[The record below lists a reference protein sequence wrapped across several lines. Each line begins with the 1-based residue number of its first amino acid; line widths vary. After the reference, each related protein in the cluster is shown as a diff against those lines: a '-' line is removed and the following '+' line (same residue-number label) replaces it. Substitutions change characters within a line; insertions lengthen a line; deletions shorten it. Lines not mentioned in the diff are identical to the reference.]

1 MKLKSKILID
11 QIIGLPLVYT
21 LNVLARILGLLLRI
35 DHSLTKP
42 VKTIAVCKFVGLGS
56 IIQAT
61 PLLQTLRK
69 NYPDARIIF
78 ISNESNRALLK
89 HITDID
95 KVFTISDK
103 GIMALFKSTS
113 GLLFKLWK
121 QKPDLY
127 IDLEIY
133 SNYSSIIA
141 TMSLSKNRMGF
152 FKNDKTYRKGIYTH
166 MLYFN
171 VKSPISQTYL
181 QFARLLGC
189 KDIVAQLSINTSN
202 IDPITVQ
209 AIDQKLNTILQKYI
223 VVNPN
228 ASDLRLERRWDLEN
242 FVTLIHK
249 LCDEF
254 PEHKVILIGAGNETE
269 YIGRLSSQLQGKK
282 NVLDSSGK
290 LSIKELLMLI
300 ANADLMIT
308 NDTGPMHIA
317 FALKVKTLALF
328 GPCSPQQYGGIENTI
343 TIYKNTYC
351 SPCVHEFIIPPCKG
365 DNQCMKKITVTEVFI
380 AAKSILNSG
389 EQSGNMYDTI
399 EYTNS
404 NSIPLGVVLR

>member
-1 MKLKSKILID
+1 MKLKSKILVD

-21 LNVLARILGLLLRI
+21 LNVLARVLGFLLRI
-35 DHSLTKP
+35 DHSLDKP
-42 VKTIAVCKFVGLGS
+42 IKAITICKFIGLGS

-69 NYPDARIIF
+69 NYPDASIIF
-78 ISNESNRALLK
+78 ISNESNRALLD
-89 HITDID
+89 HISEID

-103 GIMALFKSTS
+103 GIFALFKSTT
-113 GLLFKLWK
+113 GLLLKLWK
-121 QKPDLY
+121 QKPDVY

-133 SNYSSIIA
+133 SNYSSVIA
-141 TMSLSKNRMGF
+141 TMSLSKNRIGF

-189 KDIVAQLSINTSN
+189 KDIIAELSINTNN
-202 IDPITVQ
+202 IDSNTVQ
-209 AIDQKLNTILQKYI
+209 IIDQKLNTILQKYI

-228 ASDLRLERRWDLEN
+228 ASDLRLERRWGPEN
-242 FVTLIHK
+242 FATLIHK
-249 LCDEF
+249 ICDEF

-290 LSIKELLMLI
+290 LSIRELLILI
-300 ANADLMIT
+300 ANARLMIT

-317 FALKVKTLALF
+317 FALKVKTVALF
-328 GPCSPQQYGGIENTI
+328 GPCSPQQYGGIENTV

-351 SPCVHEFIIPPCKG
+351 SPCVHEFLIPPCNG
-365 DNQCMKKITVTEVFI
+365 DNQCMKKIKVEEVF
-380 AAKSILNSG
+380 KSVHSQLNST
-389 EQSGNMYDTI
+389 ENFTNHQLFID
-399 EYTNS
+399 YTNGDG
-404 NSIPLGVVLR
+404 PLGVVLR

>member
-11 QIIGLPLVYT
+11 QVIGLPLVYT
-21 LNVLARILGLLLRI
+21 LNVLARVLGFLLRI
-35 DHSLTKP
+35 DHSLNKP
-42 VKTIAVCKFVGLGS
+42 IKTIAVCKFVGLGS

-69 NYPDARIIF
+69 NYPDASIVF
-78 ISNESNRALLK
+78 ISNESNRALLN
-89 HITDID
+89 HVTEVD
-95 KVFTISDK
+95 KVFSISDK
-103 GIMALFKSTS
+103 GILALLKSTIR
-113 GLLFKLWK
+113 LLFKLWK
-121 QKPDLY
+121 QKPDVY

-133 SNYSSIIA
+133 SNYSSVLA
-141 TMSLSKNRMGF
+141 TMSLSKNRIGF

-189 KDIVAQLSINTSN
+189 NDIVSELSINTNN
-202 IDPITVQ
+202 IDPNTVQ
-209 AIDQKLNTILQKYI
+209 VIDQKLNTILQKYI

-249 LCDEF
+249 ICDEF
-254 PEHKVILIGAGNETE
+254 PEHKVILIGAENERE
-269 YIGRLSSQLQGKK
+269 YVNRLSSQLQAK
-282 NVLDSSGK
+282 NVIDSSGK
-290 LSIKELLMLI
+290 LSIKELLILI
-300 ANADLMIT
+300 ANASLMIT

-317 FALKVKTLALF
+317 FALKVKTVALF

-365 DNQCMKKITVTEVFI
+365 DNQCMKKIKVEEV
-380 AAKSILNSG
+380 LNSVRS
-389 EQSGNMYDTI
+389 QLDPKLSIVNQQFDIDYTSGG
-399 EYTNS
+399 S
-404 NSIPLGVVLR
+404 PLGVVLR

>member
-1 MKLKSKILID
+1 M
-11 QIIGLPLVYT
+11 VYT
-21 LNVLARILGLLLRI
+21 LNVFARFLGFLLRI
-35 DHSLTKP
+35 DHSLNKP
-42 VKTIAVCKFVGLGS
+42 IKTIAVCKFVGLGS

-69 NYPDARIIF
+69 NYPDASIVF
-78 ISNESNRALLK
+78 ISNESNRALLN
-89 HITDID
+89 HITVID

-103 GIMALFKSTS
+103 GIFALLKSTAS
-113 GLLFKLWK
+113 LLFKLWE
-121 QKPDLY
+121 QKPDVY

-133 SNYSSIIA
+133 SNYSSVIA
-141 TMSLSKNRMGF
+141 TMSLSKNRIGF

-189 KDIVAQLSINTSN
+189 KDIVAELSINTNN
-202 IDPITVQ
+202 IEANTVKI
-209 AIDQKLNTILQKYI
+209 IDQKLNTVLQKYI

-242 FVTLIHK
+242 FVILIHK
-249 LCDEF
+249 ICDEF

-269 YIGRLSSQLQGKK
+269 YLGRLSSQLQTKK
-282 NVLDSSGK
+282 NTIDTSGK
-290 LSIKELLMLI
+290 LSIKELLILI
-300 ANADLMIT
+300 ANASLMIT

-317 FALKVKTLALF
+317 FALKVKTVALF

-365 DNQCMKKITVTEVFI
+365 NNQCMKKIKVEE
-380 AAKSILNSG
+380 ILNSVRSQLDSTLSIVNQ
-389 EQSGNMYDTI
+389 QSGI
-399 EYTNS
+399 EYTS
-404 NSIPLGVVLR
+404 DDSPLGVVLR

>member
-1 MKLKSKILID
+1 LKLKSKILID
-11 QIIGLPLVYT
+11 QVIGLPLVYT
-21 LNVLARILGLLLRI
+21 LNVLARVLGFLLRI
-35 DHSLTKP
+35 DHSLNKP
-42 VKTIAVCKFVGLGS
+42 IKTIAVCKFIGLGS

-69 NYPDARIIF
+69 NYPEASIVF
-78 ISNESNRALLK
+78 ISNESNRALLN
-89 HITDID
+89 HVPEVD

-103 GIMALFKSTS
+103 GILALLKSTTR
-113 GLLFKLWK
+113 LLFKLWK
-121 QKPDLY
+121 QKPDIY

-133 SNYSSIIA
+133 SNYSSVIA
-141 TMSLSKNRMGF
+141 TTSLSKNRIGF

-189 KDIVAQLSINTSN
+189 KDIVSELSININN
-202 IDPITVQ
+202 IDANTVQ
-209 AIDQKLNTILQKYI
+209 IIDQKLNTILQKYI

-249 LCDEF
+249 ICDEF
-254 PEHKVILIGAGNETE
+254 PEHKVILIGAANETE
-269 YIGRLSSQLQGKK
+269 YVGRLSSRLQTKK
-282 NVLDSSGK
+282 NVIDSSGK
-290 LSIKELLMLI
+290 LSIKELLILI
-300 ANADLMIT
+300 ANASLMIT

-317 FALKVKTLALF
+317 FALKVKTVALF

-343 TIYKNTYC
+343 TIYKNPYC

-365 DNQCMKKITVTEVFI
+365 DNQCMKKIRVEEV
-380 AAKSILNSG
+380 LNSVRSQLDSTTNFTNQ
-389 EQSGNMYDTI
+389 ESVIDYTSGG
-399 EYTNS
+399 S
-404 NSIPLGVVLR
+404 PLGIVLR

>member
-1 MKLKSKILID
+1 LKLKSKILVD

-21 LNVLARILGLLLRI
+21 LNVLARVLGFLLRI
-35 DHSLTKP
+35 DHSLDKP
-42 VKTIAVCKFVGLGS
+42 IKVIAICKFVGLGS

-69 NYPDARIIF
+69 NYPDASMIF
-78 ISNESNRALLK
+78 ISNESNRDLLN
-89 HITDID
+89 HITEID

-103 GIMALFKSTS
+103 GIFALLKSTT
-113 GLLFKLWK
+113 GLLLKLWK
-121 QKPDLY
+121 QKPDVY

-133 SNYSSIIA
+133 SNYSSVIA
-141 TMSLSKNRMGF
+141 TMSLSKNRIGF

-166 MLYFN
+166 MLYYN

-189 KDIVAQLSINTSN
+189 KDIVAELSINTNN
-202 IDPITVQ
+202 IDSNTVKI
-209 AIDQKLNTILQKYI
+209 IDQKLNSILQKYI

-228 ASDLRLERRWDLEN
+228 ASDLRLERRWGPEN
-242 FVTLIHK
+242 FATLIHK
-249 LCDEF
+249 ICDEF

-290 LSIKELLMLI
+290 LSVRELLILI
-300 ANADLMIT
+300 ANARLMIT

-317 FALKVKTLALF
+317 FALKVKTVALF

-351 SPCVHEFIIPPCKG
+351 SPCVHEFLIPPCKG
-365 DNQCMKKITVTEVFI
+365 DNQCMKKIKVEEVF
-380 AAKSILNSG
+380 KSVHSQLNST
-389 EQSGNMYDTI
+389 ENFTNHQLFID
-399 EYTNS
+399 YTNGDS
-404 NSIPLGVVLR
+404 PLGVVLR

>member
-1 MKLKSKILID
+1 MID
-11 QIIGLPLVYT
+11 RVIGLPLVYT
-21 LNVLARILGLLLRI
+21 LNVLARVLGFLLRI
-35 DHSLTKP
+35 DHSLNKP
-42 VKTIAVCKFVGLGS
+42 IKTIAVCKFVGLGS

-69 NYPDARIIF
+69 NYPDASIVF
-78 ISNESNRALLK
+78 ISNESNRALLY
-89 HITDID
+89 HISEVD

-103 GIMALFKSTS
+103 GLFALLKSTS
-113 GLLFKLWK
+113 SLLFKLWK
-121 QKPDLY
+121 QKPDVY

-133 SNYSSIIA
+133 SNYSSVIA
-141 TMSLSKNRMGF
+141 TMSLSKNRIGF

-189 KDIVAQLSINTSN
+189 KEIVAELSINTNN
-202 IDPITVQ
+202 IDPSTVQ
-209 AIDQKLNTILQKYI
+209 IIDQKLNTILQKYI

-228 ASDLRLERRWDLEN
+228 ASDLRLERRWGPEN
-242 FVTLIHK
+242 FATLIHK
-249 LCDEF
+249 ICDEF

-269 YIGRLSSQLQGKK
+269 YIGMLSSQLQAKK
-282 NVLDSSGK
+282 NVIDSSGK
-290 LSIKELLMLI
+290 LSIKELLILI
-300 ANADLMIT
+300 ANANLMIT

-317 FALKVKTLALF
+317 FALKVKTVALF

-351 SPCVHEFIIPPCKG
+351 SPCVHEFITPPCKG
-365 DNQCMKKITVTEVFI
+365 DNQCMKKIKVEEVF
-380 AAKSILNSG
+380 NSVRAQLDSTLSVVNQ
-389 EQSGNMYDTI
+389 QSDI
-399 EYTNS
+399 DYTS
-404 NSIPLGVVLR
+404 DDSPLGVVLR

>member
-1 MKLKSKILID
+1 MNFKTKILID
-11 QIIGLPLVYT
+11 RTIGLPLVYT
-21 LNVLARILGLLLRI
+21 LNVLARVLGFLLRI
-35 DHSLTKP
+35 DHSLNKP
-42 VKTIAVCKFVGLGS
+42 IKTIAVCKFVGLGS

-69 NYPDARIIF
+69 NYPDASIIF
-78 ISNESNRALLK
+78 ISNESNRALLN
-89 HITDID
+89 HITEID
-95 KVFTISDK
+95 TVFTISDK
-103 GIMALFKSTS
+103 GISALLKTTAS
-113 GLLFKLWK
+113 LLFKLWK
-121 QKPDLY
+121 QKPDVY

-133 SNYSSIIA
+133 SNYSSVIA
-141 TMSLSKNRMGF
+141 TMSLSKNRIGF

-189 KDIVAQLSINTSN
+189 KNIVSELSINTKN
-202 IDPITVQ
+202 IDDNTSRI
-209 AIDQKLNTILQKYI
+209 IDQKLNTTLQKYI

-242 FVTLIHK
+242 FATLIHK
-249 LCDEF
+249 MCVEF
-254 PEHKVILIGAGNETE
+254 PEYKIILIGAGNETE
-269 YIGRLSSQLQGKK
+269 YVGRLSSQLKAKK

-290 LSIKELLMLI
+290 LSIKELLILTT
-300 ANADLMIT
+300 NASLMIT

-317 FALKVKTLALF
+317 FALKVKTVALF

-351 SPCVHEFIIPPCKG
+351 SPCVHEFITPPCKG
-365 DNQCMKKITVTEVFI
+365 DNQCMKKIKVEEV
-380 AAKSILNSG
+380 LNSVRSQLNSTSSVVNQ
-389 EQSGNMYDTI
+389 QSDI
-399 EYTNS
+399 DYTS
-404 NSIPLGVVLR
+404 GDSPLGVVLR

>member
-1 MKLKSKILID
+1 M
-11 QIIGLPLVYT
+11 YA
-21 LNVLARILGLLLRI
+21 LNILARILGFLLRI
-35 DHSLTKP
+35 DHSLDKP
-42 VKTIAVCKFVGLGS
+42 IKTIAVCKFVGLGS

-61 PLLQTLRK
+61 SLLQTLRK
-69 NYPDARIIF
+69 NYPDASIVF
-78 ISNESNRALLK
+78 ISNVSNRALLN
-89 HITDID
+89 HISVVDQ
-95 KVFTISDK
+95 VVTISDK
-103 GIMALFKSTS
+103 GIVTLILSTTN
-113 GLLFKLWK
+113 LLFKLWK
-121 QKPDLY
+121 HKPDIY

-133 SNYSSIIA
+133 SNYSSVIA
-141 TMSLSKNRMGF
+141 TMSLSKNRIGF

-166 MLYFN
+166 MLFFN
-171 VKSPISQTYL
+171 VKAPISQTYL

-189 KDIVAQLSINTSN
+189 KDIVSELLINTNN
-202 IDPITVQ
+202 IDSNTAQI
-209 AIDQKLNTILQKYI
+209 IDQKLKTILQKYI

-242 FVTLIHK
+242 FGTLIHK
-249 LCDEF
+249 ICDEF

-269 YIGRLSSQLQGKK
+269 YVGKLSSQLQAKK

-290 LSIKELLMLI
+290 LSIKELLILI

-317 FALKVKTLALF
+317 FALKVKTVALF

-365 DNQCMKKITVTEVFI
+365 DNQCMKKIKVEEV
-380 AAKSILNSG
+380 LNSVRS
-389 EQSGNMYDTI
+389 QLD
-399 EYTNS
+399 S
-404 NSIPLGVVLR
+404 NSSFINQQSDIDYTSGGSPLGVVLR

>member
-11 QIIGLPLVYT
+11 RVIGLPLVYT
-21 LNVLARILGLLLRI
+21 LNVLARVLGFLLRI
-35 DHSLTKP
+35 DHSLNKP
-42 VKTIAVCKFVGLGS
+42 IKTIAVCKFVGLGS

-69 NYPDARIIF
+69 NYPDASIVF
-78 ISNESNRALLK
+78 ISNESNRALLY
-89 HITDID
+89 HISEVD

-103 GIMALFKSTS
+103 GLFALLKSTS
-113 GLLFKLWK
+113 SLLFKLWK
-121 QKPDLY
+121 QKPDVY

-133 SNYSSIIA
+133 SNYSSVIA
-141 TMSLSKNRMGF
+141 TMSLSKNRIGF

-189 KDIVAQLSINTSN
+189 KEIVAELSINTNN
-202 IDPITVQ
+202 IDPSTVQ
-209 AIDQKLNTILQKYI
+209 IIDQKLNTILQKYI

-228 ASDLRLERRWDLEN
+228 ASDLRLERRWGPEN
-242 FVTLIHK
+242 FATLIHK
-249 LCDEF
+249 ICDEF

-269 YIGRLSSQLQGKK
+269 YIGMLSSQLQAKK
-282 NVLDSSGK
+282 NVIDSSGK
-290 LSIKELLMLI
+290 LSIKELLILI
-300 ANADLMIT
+300 ANANLMIT

-317 FALKVKTLALF
+317 FALKVKTVALF

-351 SPCVHEFIIPPCKG
+351 SPCVHEFITPPCKG
-365 DNQCMKKITVTEVFI
+365 DNQCMKKIKVEEVF
-380 AAKSILNSG
+380 NSVRAQLDSTLSVVNQ
-389 EQSGNMYDTI
+389 QSDI
-399 EYTNS
+399 DYTS
-404 NSIPLGVVLR
+404 DDSPLGVVLR

>member
-11 QIIGLPLVYT
+11 RIIGLPMVYT
-21 LNVLARILGLLLRI
+21 LNVFARFLGFLLRI
-35 DHSLTKP
+35 DHSLNKP
-42 VKTIAVCKFVGLGS
+42 IKTIAVCKFVGLGS

-69 NYPDARIIF
+69 NYPDASIVF
-78 ISNESNRALLK
+78 ISNESNRALLN
-89 HITDID
+89 HITEVD
-95 KVFTISDK
+95 KVFTISDT
-103 GIMALFKSTS
+103 GIITLLKSTTS
-113 GLLFKLWK
+113 LLSKLWK
-121 QKPDLY
+121 QKPDVY

-133 SNYSSIIA
+133 SNYSSVIA
-141 TMSLSKNRMGF
+141 TMSLSKNRIGF

-171 VKSPISQTYL
+171 VKAPISQTYL

-189 KDIVAQLSINTSN
+189 KDIVAELSINTNN
-202 IDPITVQ
+202 IDPNTIQ
-209 AIDQKLNTILQKYI
+209 IINRKLNTTLQKYI

-242 FVTLIHK
+242 FVALIHK
-249 LCDEF
+249 ICDEF
-254 PEHKVILIGAGNETE
+254 PDHKVILIGAGNETV
-269 YIGRLSSQLQGKK
+269 YVNRLSSQLLSKS
-282 NVLDSSGK
+282 NVIDSSGK
-290 LSIKELLMLI
+290 LSIKELLILI
-300 ANADLMIT
+300 ANASLMIT

-317 FALKVKTLALF
+317 FALKVKTVALF

-365 DNQCMKKITVTEVFI
+365 DNQCMKKIMVEEV
-380 AAKSILNSG
+380 LNSVRS
-389 EQSGNMYDTI
+389 QLDSNSRLISQRSDI
-399 EYTNS
+399 DYTNGDS
-404 NSIPLGVVLR
+404 PLGVVLR

>member
-21 LNVLARILGLLLRI
+21 LNVLARVLGLLLRI
-35 DHSLTKP
+35 DHSLNKP
-42 VKTIAVCKFVGLGS
+42 IKTIAVCKFVGLGS

-69 NYPDARIIF
+69 NYPDSSIVF
-78 ISNESNRALLK
+78 ISNESNRALLN
-89 HITDID
+89 HVTEVD
-95 KVFTISDK
+95 KVFTISDR
-103 GIMALFKSTS
+103 GILALLKSTS

-121 QKPDLY
+121 QKPDIY

-133 SNYSSIIA
+133 SNYSSVIA
-141 TMSLSKNRMGF
+141 TMSLSKNRIGF

-189 KDIVAQLSINTSN
+189 KDIVAELSINTKN
-202 IDPITVQ
+202 IDPTTVKI
-209 AIDQKLNTILQKYI
+209 IDQKLNTILQKYI

-242 FVTLIHK
+242 FATLIHK
-249 LCDEF
+249 ICAEF
-254 PEHKVILIGAGNETE
+254 PEHKVILIGAENETE
-269 YIGRLSSQLQGKK
+269 YVARLASQLQAKK
-282 NVLDSSGK
+282 NVLNSSGK
-290 LSIKELLMLI
+290 LSIKELLILI
-300 ANADLMIT
+300 GNASLMIT

-317 FALKVKTLALF
+317 FALKVKTVALF
-328 GPCSPQQYGGIENTI
+328 GPCSPQQYGGIENTV

-351 SPCVHEFIIPPCKG
+351 SPCVHEFLIPPCKG
-365 DNQCMKKITVTEVFI
+365 DNQCMKKIKVEEVF
-380 AAKSILNSG
+380 KSVHSQLNST
-389 EQSGNMYDTI
+389 ENFTNRQLFID
-399 EYTNS
+399 YTNGDG
-404 NSIPLGVVLR
+404 PLGVVLR

>member
-11 QIIGLPLVYT
+11 RVIGLPMVYT
-21 LNVLARILGLLLRI
+21 LNVFARVLGFLLRI
-35 DHSLTKP
+35 DHSLNKP
-42 VKTIAVCKFVGLGS
+42 IKTIAVCKFVGLGS

-69 NYPDARIIF
+69 NYPDASIVF
-78 ISNESNRALLK
+78 ISNESNIGLLN
-89 HITDID
+89 HITEVD

-103 GIMALFKSTS
+103 GIFALLKSSTS
-113 GLLFKLWK
+113 LLFKLWK
-121 QKPDLY
+121 QKPDVY

-133 SNYSSIIA
+133 SNYSSVIA
-141 TMSLSKNRMGF
+141 TMSLSKNRIGF

-189 KDIVAQLSINTSN
+189 KDIVSELSINTNN
-202 IDPITVQ
+202 IDANTVQ
-209 AIDQKLNTILQKYI
+209 IIDQKLNTVLQKYI

-228 ASDLRLERRWDLEN
+228 ASDLRLERRWDLQN
-242 FVTLIHK
+242 FVTLIHNI
-249 LCDEF
+249 CDEF

-269 YIGRLSSQLQGKK
+269 YIGRLSSHLQTKK
-282 NVLDSSGK
+282 NVIDSSGK
-290 LSIKELLMLI
+290 LSIKELLILI
-300 ANADLMIT
+300 ANASLMIT

-317 FALKVKTLALF
+317 FALKVKTVALF

-365 DNQCMKKITVTEVFI
+365 DNQCMKKIKVEEV
-380 AAKSILNSG
+380 LNSVRSQLDSTLSIANQ
-389 EQSGNMYDTI
+389 QSGID
-399 EYTNS
+399 YTS
-404 NSIPLGVVLR
+404 DGSPLGVVLR